1 MDAYT
6 DLKQSIE
13 LAKLIDNNTADFCWG
28 VNQRIKEK
36 NKYYYNRYPY
46 PIPWKEYIKMIHAE
60 GLPNKPCWSLAAL
73 MDILPASINVGN
85 DLCTLKIHKNHNN
98 KDLKNLKAVYD
109 ICYLDKN
116 NNGVGFFKMNL
127 LEAVIEMINY
137 LVENKLI

>member
-1 MDAYT
+1 MDVYT
-6 DLKQSIE
+6 NIEQSKI
-13 LAKLIDNNTADFCWG
+13 LAQIIDKETADFCWG
-28 VNQRIKEK
+28 VDEGNLRY
-36 NKYYYNRYPY
+36 NKTPWT
-46 PIPWKEYIKMIHAE
+46 IPWKNYTARNIY
-60 GLPNKPCWSLAAL
+60 LPCWSLAAL

-98 KDLKNLKAVYD
+98 KDLKNLKADYD